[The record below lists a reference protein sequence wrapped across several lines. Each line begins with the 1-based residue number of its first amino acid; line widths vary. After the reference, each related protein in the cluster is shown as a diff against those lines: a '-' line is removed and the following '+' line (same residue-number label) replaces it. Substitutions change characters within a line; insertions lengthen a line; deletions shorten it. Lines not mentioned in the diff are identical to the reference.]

1 MITSDMPAN
10 REMHEMQRRG
20 VYFIFGDLR
29 GAEHS
34 LHINNEVQGGR
45 GNFTTYPVRATDHVT
60 IEIRKSPHAHQLVF
74 ITQNRHDNLVLRR
87 KDAHEMDRLQFVA
100 PNPDIDL
107 GSQPTGLGVPFFP
120 GITLMLEINDEHYCI
135 IPAYNQALVFITQG
149 GNDRLH
155 IADNIDTP
163 IIVNTG
169 EGDDSIISAAS
180 IASFYTGAGN
190 DTVIVHGGSNYI
202 DTGEGDDDVTASKE
216 ARITVY
222 AGPGDDDVMGGGFSF
237 IDGGQ
242 GNDDITGGP
251 GHNILSGGP
260 GSDHIKAGPSS
271 NVIFTGQGTR
281 DLVTALKP
289 HDITYHTTHST
300 LAINCPTTAEA
311 FASMPNG
318 QPTSRSTLIE
328 PKDISESGITVKGSV
343 SFIERIHDDLR
354 LLLNS
359 PTGQK
364 LLTVLHQAALKSG
377 TPITINELTLSKQ
390 NNFVAS
396 DAPSPN
402 AYLVNGQR
410 ASGSYGGNIWI
421 NTSNSLPDLPDQPG
435 IIILFHELCHAY
447 NYVTGSVVPGG
458 IQDPQDG
465 SLTARQ
471 ERQAIGLP
479 ASEYRFDFDDD
490 PSTPPTDTNPE
501 AFTENGLR
509 KELGLPLRERYD
521 N

>member
-1 MITSDMPAN
+1 MITSDNPAD
-10 REMHEMQRRG
+10 REMHELQRRG

-74 ITQNRHDNLVLRR
+74 ITQDRHDNLVLRH
-87 KDAHEMDRLQFVA
+87 KDAHEMDRLQSVA

-107 GSQPTGLGVPFFP
+107 GTQPTGLGVPFFP
-120 GITLMLEINDEHYCI
+120 DITLMLEINDELYCI
-135 IPAYNQALVFITQG
+135 LPAYNQTLVFITQG
-149 GNDRLH
+149 GNDQF

-169 EGDDSIISAAS
+169 EGDDRIISAAS
-180 IASFYTGAGN
+180 ITSFYTGAGN
-190 DTVIVHGGSNYI
+190 DDVIVHGGSNYI
-202 DTGEGDDDVTASKE
+202 DTGEGDDDVTAGKE

-242 GNDDITGGP
+242 GNDDITGGT

-260 GSDHIKAGPSS
+260 GNDHIKAGPSS
-271 NVIFTGQGTR
+271 NVIFTGQGKR

-289 HDITYHTTHST
+289 DDITYHTSHST
-300 LAINCPTTAEA
+300 LLVNCPTSAEA

-318 QPTSRSTLIE
+318 QPSSRSTLIE
-328 PKDISESGITVKGSV
+328 PKDLSQSGITVKGSA

-354 LLLNS
+354 LLLSS

-364 LLTVLHQAALKSG
+364 LLNVLHQAALKSG
-377 TPITINELTLSKQ
+377 LPITINELTLSKRHD
-390 NNFVAS
+390 FIAT

-402 AYLVNGQR
+402 AYIKNGQR
-410 ASGSYGGNIWI
+410 GSGSYGGSIWI
-421 NTSNSLPDLPDQPG
+421 NTSNSLPDAPEPP

-447 NYVTGSVVPGG
+447 NYVTGSTVPGAIQNVPGG
-458 IQDPQDG
+458 AIIP
-465 SLTARQ
+465 RQ
-471 ERQAIGLP
+471 EQQAVGLP
-479 ASEYRFDFDDD
+479 ASDYLFDYDDD
-490 PSTPPTDTNPE
+490 PDTPPTDTNPE
-501 AFTENGLR
+501 PFTENALR